1 MRTLSELQQ
10 RILKDEYPNL
20 SLDSDSDVERY
31 FELRSNGRQ
40 QEALDLYNGR
50 LKRKYPD
57 DSQRTLLMGYYR
69 SRDSRFQEILRESLV
84 TLADRI
90 IVRTT
95 YIINLLTRDI
105 ETVNMRDAYSVIK
118 LAEGLLSVISPDRY
132 VAIAFTEKYVRYAKS
147 LDIRHAQ
154 MEKTADLIRQYVTDT
169 IESVE
174 ELKKEREERRRQHVR
189 RQYQHKNRQP
199 NFDLSQIVFNQADVD
214 RILIPHAITRTED
227 IVIAYCLKY
236 WNLANDAA
244 FDKTVFLYSRK
255 YKTRHNEIFQ
265 AIKNGRMHGWK
276 DEEILNAVLANVV
289 SGYYYNISG
298 DLYLQRAWARAK
310 AGLPQPE
317 GQAQPALMPPV
328 APVKTSK
335 RKKAAAGRKTRTT
348 TSLKMTKPPVRTVK
362 PVTPFMPHKPSK
374 TEASRIKPVLPQA
387 PMMAPN
393 SIADIIKKLTGKTY
407 TVYKELFFR
416 SVRPSIRSTLASALV
431 KKATLFDGRQ
441 NAAEELVYTFLFEH
455 YNDPYQKWKNSAE
468 QGQLLE
474 FGYRLPEIE
483 PIIERWIKDS
493 K

>member
-1 MRTLSELQQ
+1 MQQ
-10 RILKDEYPNL
+10 RILKEEYPNL

-31 FELRSNGRQ
+31 FELRTNGRQ

-57 DSQRTLLMGYYR
+57 DNQRALLMSYYR
-69 SRDSRFQEILRESLV
+69 SRDSRFREMLGESLV
-84 TLADRI
+84 SLADRI
-90 IVRTT
+90 IARTT
-95 YIINLLTRDI
+95 YIIKLLTRDI
-105 ETVNMRDAYSVIK
+105 ESVNMRDAYSVIK

-147 LDIRHAQ
+147 LNIRHAQ
-154 MEKTADLIRQYVTDT
+154 MEKTAELIRQYVTDT

-174 ELKKEREERRRQHVR
+174 DLKKEREARRKQQVR
-189 RQYQHKNRQP
+189 RQYQHKNQQP
-199 NFDLSQIVFNQADVD
+199 NFDLSQIVFNQSDIA
-214 RILIPHAITRTED
+214 RILIPQTITRTED

-236 WNLANDAA
+236 WNLATDAA

-265 AIKNGRMHGWK
+265 AIKNGRIHGWK

-298 DLYLQRAWARAK
+298 DLYLQKAWARAK
-310 AGLPQPE
+310 AGLLPPGTQVQVALPP
-317 GQAQPALMPPV
+317 PA
-328 APVKTSK
+328 APTATAVSK
-335 RKKAAAGRKTRTT
+335 RKKAIHKQ
-348 TSLKMTKPPVRTVK
+348 KKQTVK
-362 PVTPFMPHKPSK
+362 PVTPFKPQKSVK
-374 TEASRIKPVLPQA
+374 IETHRSKPVLPQA
-387 PMMAPN
+387 PVMTPN
-393 SIADIIKKLTGKTY
+393 SIADIIKKMTGKTY

-416 SVRPSIRSTLASALV
+416 SVRPSIRNTLAVSVV

-455 YNDPYQKWKNSAE
+455 YNDPYQKWKDSPE
-468 QGQLLE
+468 QVQLLE